1 MRIFRT
7 QDAEHFNLQ
16 SLPPFRYSMKTTTA
30 HPAARRSGT
39 TKDQTMLAILGVI
52 TILCLLA
59 AVMSKRLS
67 PLVAL
72 IALPIIAAL
81 IGGFGLQTSGFI
93 ITGIK
98 NVAPVVGMFVFAILF
113 FGVMTDAGML
123 DPIIDRI
130 LRTVGTRPTRI
141 VVGTALLA
149 LLVHLDGSGA
159 VTFLVT
165 IPAMLPLYTRLG
177 IDRRILACVAA
188 MAAGVNFLPWTG
200 PVLRSSAA
208 LHVPVSE
215 LFQPL
220 IPVQIVGL
228 AFVFFC
234 AWMLGRREEKRLG
247 LGRFQTTA
255 EHIDV
260 VPQRVLTEQE
270 AVLRRPRLFWLN
282 LLLTIAVMGIMIS
295 GWVDPVVMFMVG
307 TVLALCINYPNV
319 DAQRARIDAHAKTA
333 LTMASILLAAGV
345 FTGIMQGTGM
355 LKAMAEVAVAQIPA
369 GHGKLI
375 PMVVGFVSM
384 PLSLLFDPD
393 SFYFGVMPVI
403 AEVGRSLG
411 VDPLQVA
418 QASLLG
424 VHTTGFPVSPLTP
437 ATFLLVGLCK
447 VELADHQRFTIP
459 FLFAASVLMT
469 LTALL
474 LGVF

>member
-1 MRIFRT
+1 
-7 QDAEHFNLQ
+7 
-16 SLPPFRYSMKTTTA
+16 
-30 HPAARRSGT
+30 
-39 TKDQTMLAILGVI
+39 MLATLGVI

-81 IGGFGLQTSGFI
+81 IGGFGLQTSAFI
-93 ITGIK
+93 VTGIK

-113 FGVMTDAGML
+113 FGIMTDAGML

-165 IPAMLPLYTRLG
+165 VPAMLPLYTRLG

-208 LHVPVSE
+208 LHVPVAD

-228 AFVFFC
+228 LFVFAS
-234 AWMLGRREEKRLG
+234 AWWLGRREERRLG
-247 LGRFQTTA
+247 LGADATA
-255 EHIDV
+255 GADI
-260 VPQRVLTEQE
+260 PTRVLSPAEE
-270 AVLRRPRLFWLN
+270 ALRRPGRFWIN
-282 LLLTIAVMGIMIS
+282 LLLTVLVMLVMIA

-307 TVLALCINYPNV
+307 TVLALCINYPDV
-319 DAQRARIDAHAKTA
+319 EAQRARIDAHAKTA

-345 FTGIMQGTGM
+345 FTGIMQGSGM
-355 LKAMAEVAVAQIPA
+355 LKAIAEVAVAQIPA

-375 PMVVGFVSM
+375 PTVVGFLSM
-384 PLSLLFDPD
+384 PLSMLFDPD
-393 SFYFGVMPVI
+393 SYYFGVMPVI
-403 AEVGRSLG
+403 AEVGKALG

-447 VELADHQRFTIP
+447 IELADHQRFTIP

>member
-1 MRIFRT
+1 
-7 QDAEHFNLQ
+7 
-16 SLPPFRYSMKTTTA
+16 
-30 HPAARRSGT
+30 
-39 TKDQTMLAILGVI
+39 MLATLGVI
-52 TILCLLA
+52 TILAML
-59 AVMSKRLS
+59 VSIMSKRIS

-81 IGGFGLQTSGFI
+81 LAGFGLQTSGFI

-113 FGVMTDAGML
+113 FGIMTDAGML

-130 LRTVGTRPTRI
+130 LKRVGTRPTRI
-141 VVGTALLA
+141 VMGTALLA

-177 IDRRILACVAA
+177 MDKRILACVTA

-208 LHVPVSE
+208 LHVPISD

-228 AFVFFC
+228 IFVFTC
-234 AWMLGRREEKRLG
+234 AFFLGRREERRLG
-247 LGRFQTTA
+247 LGPDNL
-255 EHIDV
+255 DV
-260 VPQRVLTEQE
+260 KPHQRVLSDAERE
-270 AVLRRPRLFWLN
+270 LRKPRLFWIN
-282 LLLTIAVMGIMIS
+282 LLLTLVVMGVMIA
-295 GWVDPVVMFMVG
+295 GVVDPVVMFMLG
-307 TVLALCINYPNV
+307 TVIALCINYPAV
-319 DAQRARIDAHAKTA
+319 DTQRARIDAHAKTA

-355 LKAMAEVAVAQIPA
+355 LKAMAEVAVGQIPA

-375 PMVVGFVSM
+375 PVVVGFLSM

-393 SFYFGVMPVI
+393 SFYFGIMPVV
-403 AEVGRSLG
+403 AEVGKALG
-411 VDPLQVA
+411 VDPMQVA

-447 VELADHQRFTIP
+447 IELADHQRFTIP
-459 FLFAASVLMT
+459 FLFAASVIMT
-469 LTALL
+469 LTAMVI
-474 LGVF
+474 GVF

>member
-1 MRIFRT
+1 
-7 QDAEHFNLQ
+7 
-16 SLPPFRYSMKTTTA
+16 
-30 HPAARRSGT
+30 
-39 TKDQTMLAILGVI
+39 MLATLGVI
-52 TILCLLA
+52 TILAML
-59 AVMSKRLS
+59 VSIMSKRIS

-81 IGGFGLQTSGFI
+81 LAGFGLQTSGFI

-113 FGVMTDAGML
+113 FGIMTDAGML

-130 LRTVGTRPTRI
+130 LKRVGTRPTRI
-141 VVGTALLA
+141 VMGTALLA
-149 LLVHLDGSGA
+149 LLVHLDDSGA

-177 IDRRILACVAA
+177 MDKRILACVTA

-208 LHVPVSE
+208 LHVPVSD

-228 AFVFFC
+228 IFVFTC
-234 AWMLGRREEKRLG
+234 AFFLGRREERRLG
-247 LGRFQTTA
+247 LGPDNL
-255 EHIDV
+255 DV
-260 VPQRVLTEQE
+260 KPHQRVLSDAERE
-270 AVLRRPRLFWLN
+270 LRKPRLFWIN
-282 LLLTIAVMGIMIS
+282 LLLTLVVMGVMIA
-295 GWVDPVVMFMVG
+295 GVVDPVVMFMLG
-307 TVLALCINYPNV
+307 TVIALCINYPAV
-319 DAQRARIDAHAKTA
+319 DTQRARIDAHAKTA

-355 LKAMAEVAVAQIPA
+355 LKAMAEVAVGQIPA

-375 PMVVGFVSM
+375 PVVVGFISM

-393 SFYFGVMPVI
+393 SFYFGIMPVV
-403 AEVGRSLG
+403 AEVGKALG
-411 VDPLQVA
+411 VDPMQVA

-447 VELADHQRFTIP
+447 IELADHQRFTIP
-459 FLFAASVLMT
+459 FLFAASVIMT
-469 LTALL
+469 LTAMVI
-474 LGVF
+474 GVF